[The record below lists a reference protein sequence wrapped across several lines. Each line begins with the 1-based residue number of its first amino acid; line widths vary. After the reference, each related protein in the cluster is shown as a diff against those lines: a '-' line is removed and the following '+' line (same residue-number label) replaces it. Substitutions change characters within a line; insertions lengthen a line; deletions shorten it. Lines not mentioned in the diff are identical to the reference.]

1 MSWLTAAI
9 PAVGSLIGGFF
20 QNKESNRQFNADM
33 DLAKNRHTYEVAD
46 LKNAGLNP
54 ILSANSGAV
63 PLPAPTA
70 SGMQN
75 PFEKATQALATA
87 RQLDVLKSQS
97 HMMDTQAD
105 KNIADANLARKTEDT
120 QDWQRR
126 LMDSQIAKTNLEQS
140 NLYSMIDL
148 NNATKD
154 KILAETAY
162 TWKKVQSY
170 DSQLAAELNLR
181 AAQAEAAVM
190 AGKASVAQAS
200 NSYAQAA
207 QAYANAGL
215 IRQEEANSLIRGEG
229 IRIENAQKEYNLK
242 KDKAAE
248 YMKTNSGFQ
257 NIVEGIGSATGAF
270 GNLISGIRR

>member
-20 QNKESNRQFNADM
+20 QNKESKRQFNADM
-33 DLAKNRHTYEVAD
+33 DLAKNRHAYEVAD

-63 PLPAPTA
+63 SLPTPTA
-70 SGMQN
+70 GGMQN
-75 PFEKATQALATA
+75 PFEKATQSLATA

-97 HMMDTQAD
+97 RMLNAQAD
-105 KNIADANLARKTEDT
+105 KNLADASLARKTEDT
-120 QDWQRR
+120 QDWQRK
-126 LMDSQIAKTNLEQS
+126 LMDSEMSKMKVEES
-140 NLYSMIDL
+140 NLYSMISVND
-148 NNATKD
+148 ASKQ
-154 KILAETAY
+154 KILAEAELT
-162 TWKKVQSY
+162 TKQVRTY
-170 DSQLAAELNLR
+170 DDRLMAELNLK
-181 AAQAEAAVM
+181 AAQAEQAVL
-190 AGKASVAQAS
+190 AGKASIAS
-200 NSYAQAA
+200 ASRDYAMATQSYAQAGLLT
-207 QAYANAGL
+207 QEQANAL
-215 IRQEEANSLIRGEG
+215 SRGEG
-229 IRIENAQKEYNLK
+229 IRIENAQKAYNLK